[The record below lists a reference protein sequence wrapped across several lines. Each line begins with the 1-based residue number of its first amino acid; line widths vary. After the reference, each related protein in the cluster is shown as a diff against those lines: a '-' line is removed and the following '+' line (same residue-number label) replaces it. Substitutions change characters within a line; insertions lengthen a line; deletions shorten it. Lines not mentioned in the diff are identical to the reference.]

1 METPILNLLTDKPYT
16 INMIY
21 IEHIALNV
29 RDLEGAKL
37 FFCKYF
43 GGMANEGYHNPK
55 TGLHSYFITFGQGPR
70 LEIMNW
76 GDDMPHGNK
85 DRHADGYQHISM
97 SVGSREKVDEMT
109 ALLVAD
115 GYSCVN
121 GPRYTGDG
129 AYESVVLL
137 PGGEEIELTV

>member
-1 METPILNLLTDKPYT
+1 
-16 INMIY
+16 MIY

-85 DRHADGYQHISM
+85 DRRWLPAYQHECGQS
-97 SVGSREKVDEMT
+97 
-109 ALLVAD
+109 
-115 GYSCVN
+115 
-121 GPRYTGDG
+121 
-129 AYESVVLL
+129 
-137 PGGEEIELTV
+137 